1 MDMRARLLLNIGV
14 VHENQGK
21 VESAI
26 EYMMQSIKI
35 CKTNDI
41 YDQLHQCYSSLGY
54 LYSKNNDYSKA
65 ISTFNLAYDVAT
77 HLSDKIPPMIAT
89 LLAKAET
96 FLKLADFQSAKQAL
110 LKAHKLKSPN
120 KEERD
125 FIEHNLKVGKF
136 KIASGRISLVN
147 KIELFFT

>member
-54 LYSKNNDYSKA
+54 LYSKNKDFSKA
-65 ISTFNLAYDVAT
+65 ISTFNLAYDVASY
-77 HLSDKIPPMIAT
+77 LSDKIPPIIAT
-89 LLAKAET
+89 LLAKAEI
-96 FLKLADFQSAKQAL
+96 FCKLADFQSAKQAL

-120 KEERD
+120 KEERSL
-125 FIEHNLKVGKF
+125 IERQLKVGK
-136 KIASGRISLVN
+136 
-147 KIELFFT
+147 